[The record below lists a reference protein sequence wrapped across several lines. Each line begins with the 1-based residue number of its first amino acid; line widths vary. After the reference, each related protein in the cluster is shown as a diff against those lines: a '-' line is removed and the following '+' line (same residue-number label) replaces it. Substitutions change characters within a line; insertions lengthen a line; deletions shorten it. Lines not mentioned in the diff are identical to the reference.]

1 MPTAKEREADRIE
14 RFKTK
19 KSKIEL
25 ANFKSL
31 TNLLKDKTLTTEQ
44 KRELVAERNPF
55 IYALGIGGHRVSNK
69 TVSQA
74 KQA

>member
-25 ANFKSL
+25 ANSKSL
-31 TNLLKDKTLTTEQ
+31 THLLRDKELTIAQ

-55 IYALGIGGHRVSNK
+55 LYVITTPKGATK
-69 TVSQA
+69 
-74 KQA
+74 